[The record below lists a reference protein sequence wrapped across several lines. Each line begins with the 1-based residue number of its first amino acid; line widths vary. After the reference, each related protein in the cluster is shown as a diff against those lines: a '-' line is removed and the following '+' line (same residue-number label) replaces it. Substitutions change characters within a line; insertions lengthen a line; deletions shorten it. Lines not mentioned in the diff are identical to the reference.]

1 MVAGDSATT
10 ASSQKAPTD
19 PEVYRQQVLAAISAG
34 DNQRKHK
41 RHEVQRRLAVIKRSR
56 GVSNM
61 QKAGSNPPTCYFPD
75 PDSSFDY
82 NPRQEDQHGIT
93 DARAF
98 AEKWNLRYEEVRNL
112 ALGRRFA
119 HRNWTAVPQ
128 ERCPLCHP
136 ELSDSISE
144 RLRQRVL
151 AARQRIFKDRQA
163 LEVATSPFELEM
175 RKYCSDPY
183 QAKKYSDEQAIEY
196 LAICDVERGIRARIQ
211 RLTTEPN
218 PQQAMLEVLRLLR
231 DIDWTNSDIV
241 EFAVL
246 NDIEMALLPEK
257 RESRRETT
265 LEIVYRQDWPSEE
278 KAYHLYQLHNAVRRE
293 VAEGMK
299 ERHHVSLDEMN

>member
-1 MVAGDSATT
+1 
-10 ASSQKAPTD
+10 
-19 PEVYRQQVLAAISAG
+19 
-34 DNQRKHK
+34 
-41 RHEVQRRLAVIKRSR
+41 
-56 GVSNM
+56 M
-61 QKAGSNPPTCYFPD
+61 QKAGSIPLTCYFPN
-75 PDSSFDY
+75 PESPIDY
-82 NPRQEDQHGIT
+82 DPRQEDQHGIT

-98 AEKWNLRYEEVRNL
+98 AEEWNLRYEEVRNL

-144 RLRQRVL
+144 RLRQQAL
-151 AARQRIFKDRQA
+151 AARKRIFEDRQA
-163 LEVATSPFELEM
+163 LEGATGPFEMDM
-175 RKYCSDPY
+175 RKYSSDPY
-183 QAKKYSDEQAIEY
+183 QAKKYAADARRVYEQALEY
-196 LAICDVERGIRARIQ
+196 LAICDVECGIRASIQ
-211 RLTTEPN
+211 HLITEPN
-218 PQQAMLEVLRLLR
+218 PQQAMLEVIRLLR

-257 RESRRETT
+257 RESRRETA

-278 KAYHLYQLHNAVRRE
+278 KAYHLYQLHNAVSRE

-299 ERHHVSLDEMN
+299 ERHHISLDEMNQIKRRVLRQPEADEYQ

>member
-1 MVAGDSATT
+1 
-10 ASSQKAPTD
+10 
-19 PEVYRQQVLAAISAG
+19 
-34 DNQRKHK
+34 
-41 RHEVQRRLAVIKRSR
+41 
-56 GVSNM
+56 M
-61 QKAGSNPPTCYFPD
+61 QKAGSIPPTCYFPD

-98 AEKWNLRYEEVRNL
+98 AEQWNLRYEEVRNL

-136 ELSDSISE
+136 ELTDSISE

-151 AARQRIFKDRQA
+151 AARQRIFEDRQA
-163 LEVATSPFELEM
+163 LEATTSPFELEM

-183 QAKKYSDEQAIEY
+183 QAKKYAAKARRMYEQAIEY
-196 LAICDVERGIRARIQ
+196 LAICDVECGIRARIQ
-211 RLTTEPN
+211 HLTTAPN
-218 PQQAMLEVLRLLR
+218 PQQAILEVIHLLR
-231 DIDWTNSDIV
+231 DIDWTDSIIV

-257 RESRRETT
+257 RESRSETAF
-265 LEIVYRQDWPSEE
+265 EIVYRQDLQAEE
-278 KAYHLYQLHNAVRRE
+278 KAYHLYQLHNAVSRE
-293 VAEGMK
+293 AAESGK
-299 ERHHVSLDEMN
+299 ERRHVRLDEMDQIKRRVLRQPEADQYQ

>member
-1 MVAGDSATT
+1 
-10 ASSQKAPTD
+10 
-19 PEVYRQQVLAAISAG
+19 
-34 DNQRKHK
+34 
-41 RHEVQRRLAVIKRSR
+41 
-56 GVSNM
+56 M
-61 QKAGSNPPTCYFPD
+61 QKAGSIPPTCYFPN
-75 PDSSFDY
+75 PDSPIDY
-82 NPRQEDQHGIT
+82 DPRQEDQHGIT

-98 AEKWNLRYEEVRNL
+98 AEEWNLRYEEVRNV

-128 ERCPLCHP
+128 ERCPLCHL

-183 QAKKYSDEQAIEY
+183 QAKKYSAEARRLYEQAIEY
-196 LAICDVERGIRARIQ
+196 LAICDVEWGIRARIQ

-257 RESRRETT
+257 RDSRSETAF
-265 LEIVYRQDWPSEE
+265 EIVYRQDW
-278 KAYHLYQLHNAVRRE
+278 L
-293 VAEGMK
+293 
-299 ERHHVSLDEMN
+299 